1 MSRLIRLLMIVA
13 LATLAPT
20 GSGFAAQ
27 DYTID
32 TAHSSVSFSIRHI
45 VSRTMGRFNDF
56 SGSIVYDAENPAN
69 STVSVTIVMDSF
81 DTDNARRDGHIK
93 SADFFDVEKYPEMT
107 FVSSSVETKGDMLM
121 VTGDLTLHGVTRKVV
136 LPVEV
141 LGVGTHPMTKTAVA
155 GFQAELI
162 IKRSDFGVNNWTDV
176 AGVVGDEV
184 SVTLLVE
191 AVASSGEK
199 MAKNPCNPCGN
210 ACNPCGKN
218 PCNPCEKNPCN
229 PCGKNPCNPCSKSL

>member
-56 SGSIVYDAENPAN
+56 SGSIAYDAENPAN
-69 STVSVTIVMDSF
+69 STVNVTIVMDSF

-93 SADFFDVEKYPEMT
+93 SADFFDVE
-107 FVSSSVETKGDMLM
+107 VEQITIRVHCRTADHRDVEFELA
-121 VTGDLTLHGVTRKVV
+121 DLLDR
-136 LPVEV
+136 
-141 LGVGTHPMTKTAVA
+141 
-155 GFQAELI
+155 
-162 IKRSDFGVNNWTDV
+162 
-176 AGVVGDEV
+176 
-184 SVTLLVE
+184 
-191 AVASSGEK
+191 
-199 MAKNPCNPCGN
+199 
-210 ACNPCGKN
+210 
-218 PCNPCEKNPCN
+218 
-229 PCGKNPCNPCSKSL
+229 